1 VSITVR
7 EPAASRGAMA
17 ANGGL
22 AARRAVIRWAWRL
35 LRREWRQQLLILA
48 LIIVAVAATF
58 VGAAV
63 ATTTPVPATAG
74 FGTARDSAM
83 FSDSGP
89 RLAGQIAALQH
100 RFGRVDVI
108 ENQTL
113 RVPGTVFTY
122 DLRAQNPHGPFGGPM
137 LSLLSGHYPAAP
149 GQVVLTSGLA
159 SQLRLRVGDTWRAG
173 GAARTVVG
181 VGANPQN
188 LLDEFALVLPGQ
200 VTTPTQTT
208 VLFNAPGV
216 DPSSIGRYVSTPGKV
231 ASSSVVNPE
240 TISLTA
246 ATLGMLLIALVGVGG
261 FTVLAQRR
269 LRSIGMLGAQ
279 GATDRHIRLVIR
291 ANGAATGVVGA
302 VAGFAVGLLA
312 WLAYRPSVESH
323 ANHLIGAVQLPWLVI
338 IAAMV
343 LAVLA
348 AYFAAAHPARA
359 VARVP
364 IVTALSGRPAAPR
377 KIRRWGLP
385 TGLVFLAIAFLLEGI
400 AGGGLGGTSGRGHQ
414 NVQLGA
420 LVLGF
425 LALTVAVV
433 LLSPALLGV
442 LTRLARP
449 APVAVRLALR
459 DLARYRARSGAAL
472 GAISLSLQIAVI
484 ICVLATA
491 RFGSALDYTG
501 PNLASNQL
509 VVYPPSPRTVPGS
522 GTTSGPPP
530 RQGPGA
536 RDRIKEQKMRKAAP
550 ALSATQVSAATAT
563 AHAIAAA
570 LGASDIIRLEAAYA
584 TLQHAA
590 AGPNWASSVYV
601 ATPQLLRA
609 FGIMPSQVSPTAD
622 ILTMRPGLSTLSKMQ
637 LLYGTPPCVN
647 SSAGCPPGPGGD
659 DTLPCVKGHC
669 VNNPVI
675 QEVSAL
681 PSGTSAP
688 NTVITEH
695 AIRRLGLA
703 SSITTQGWLIQTAQ
717 PLTAIQIHSAQ
728 QAAAAAGISVETRNR
743 IPSLTKI
750 IDVATVFGMLL
761 ALGILAMSVGLV
773 RSETAGDLRTLT
785 ATGASSLARRTIT
798 AATAGALALTGAV
811 TGAFCGYL
819 AAIGFF
825 RTNQLDGL
833 SELSSIPVASLL
845 LILVGMP
852 MVAVI
857 AGWLLAGRQPPAIAR
872 QPME

>member
-1 VSITVR
+1 VSISVR
-7 EPAASRGAMA
+7 ERPASHGAA

-74 FGTARDSAM
+74 FGTARDLAA

-89 RLAGQIAALQH
+89 QLASQIAALQH

-108 ENQTL
+108 ENQAL
-113 RVPGTVFTY
+113 HAPGTVFTY
-122 DLRAQNPHGPFGGPM
+122 DLRAQNPHGPYGGPM
-137 LSLLSGHYPAAP
+137 LSLLSGHYPATA
-149 GQVVLTSGLA
+149 GQVAVTSGLA
-159 SQLRLRVGDTWRAG
+159 SQLRLQAGDTWRAG
-173 GAARTVVG
+173 GTVWTVVG
-181 VGANPQN
+181 IAQNPQN

-216 DPSSIGRYVSTPGKV
+216 RLSSIGSNVSSPASV
-231 ASSSVVNPE
+231 ASHNVINPE

-279 GATDRHIRLVIR
+279 GATDGHVRLVVR
-291 ANGAATGVVGA
+291 GNGVATGIVGA
-302 VAGFAVGLLA
+302 VAGFAVGLVA

-323 ANHLIGAVQLPWLVI
+323 AHHVIGVFQLPWLVI
-338 IAAMV
+338 AVAMA

-348 AYFAAAHPARA
+348 AYFAAAQPAR
-359 VARVP
+359 VIARVP
-364 IVTALSGRPAAPR
+364 IVTALSGRPAAP
-377 KIRRWGLP
+377 KKVRRWSLP
-385 TGLVFLAIAFLLEGI
+385 TGLVFLAIAFILLGI
-400 AGGGLGGTSGRGHQ
+400 AGGGLASTTGPGRQ
-414 NVQLGA
+414 NLQLGA

-442 LTRLARP
+442 LARLSRP
-449 APVAVRLALR
+449 APVPVRLAVR

-472 GAISLSLQIAVI
+472 GAISLSLLIAVI
-484 ICVLATA
+484 ICLVAAA
-491 RFGSALDYTG
+491 RFGEALDYTG

-530 RQGPGA
+530 RRGPGA
-536 RDRIKEQKMRKAAP
+536 HDRIKEQKMRNAAP
-550 ALSATQVSAATAT
+550 TLSAAQVAAATAT

-570 LGASDIIRLEAAYA
+570 LGASDIITLEAAYA

-590 AGPNWASSVYV
+590 AGPNWTSSIYV

-609 FGIMPSQVSPTAD
+609 FGITQSQVSPTAD

-637 LLYGTPPCVN
+637 LLYRTLPCVGT
-647 SSAGCPPGPGGD
+647 ARGCPPGPGGD
-659 DTLPCVKGHC
+659 NTLPCVTGYC
-669 VNNPVI
+669 LNNPVI
-675 QEVSAL
+675 SELSAL

-688 NTVITEH
+688 NTLITEH
-695 AIRRLGLA
+695 AIRQLGLA

-717 PLTAIQIHSAQ
+717 PLTASQIHSAQ
-728 QAAAAAGISVETRNR
+728 QTAAAAGISVETRNS
-743 IPSLTKI
+743 IPPFSEI
-750 IDVATVFGMLL
+750 IDVATVVGILL

-773 RSETAGDLRTLT
+773 RSETASDLRTLT

-798 AATAGALALTGAV
+798 AATAGALALAGAV
-811 TGAFCGYL
+811 TGLFCGYL

-825 RTNQLDGL
+825 RTNQLGGL
-833 SELSSIPVASLL
+833 SALSSIPVGNLL

-852 MVAVI
+852 LIAVI

>member
-1 VSITVR
+1 
-7 EPAASRGAMA
+7 M
-17 ANGGL
+17 
-22 AARRAVIRWAWRL
+22 
-35 LRREWRQQLLILA
+35 
-48 LIIVAVAATF
+48 
-58 VGAAV
+58 
-63 ATTTPVPATAG
+63 
-74 FGTARDSAM
+74 
-83 FSDSGP
+83 
-89 RLAGQIAALQH
+89 
-100 RFGRVDVI
+100 
-108 ENQTL
+108 
-113 RVPGTVFTY
+113 
-122 DLRAQNPHGPFGGPM
+122 
-137 LSLLSGHYPAAP
+137 
-149 GQVVLTSGLA
+149 
-159 SQLRLRVGDTWRAG
+159 
-173 GAARTVVG
+173 
-181 VGANPQN
+181 
-188 LLDEFALVLPGQ
+188 
-200 VTTPTQTT
+200 
-208 VLFNAPGV
+208 
-216 DPSSIGRYVSTPGKV
+216 
-231 ASSSVVNPE
+231 
-240 TISLTA
+240 
-246 ATLGMLLIALVGVGG
+246 
-261 FTVLAQRR
+261 
-269 LRSIGMLGAQ
+269 
-279 GATDRHIRLVIR
+279 
-291 ANGAATGVVGA
+291 
-302 VAGFAVGLLA
+302 
-312 WLAYRPSVESH
+312 
-323 ANHLIGAVQLPWLVI
+323 
-338 IAAMV
+338 
-343 LAVLA
+343 
-348 AYFAAAHPARA
+348 
-359 VARVP
+359 
-364 IVTALSGRPAAPR
+364 
-377 KIRRWGLP
+377 
-385 TGLVFLAIAFLLEGI
+385 
-400 AGGGLGGTSGRGHQ
+400 
-414 NVQLGA
+414 
-420 LVLGF
+420 
-425 LALTVAVV
+425 
-433 LLSPALLGV
+433 
-442 LTRLARP
+442 
-449 APVAVRLALR
+449 
-459 DLARYRARSGAAL
+459 
-472 GAISLSLQIAVI
+472 
-484 ICVLATA
+484 LATA

-622 ILTMRPGLSTLSKMQ
+622 ILTMRPGLSTLSKVQ